1 MDGIYRFIFTVMT
14 VMTMVMMMMMMMM
27 MMTCRLWGWLK
38 MPQALAAAFGTQVE
52 IQGPQNVLFKVCLSP
67 PTILLLDLARLGSL
81 VSVAFSA

>member
-1 MDGIYRFIFTVMT
+1 MCMDGIYRFIFRVMT
-14 VMTMVMMMMMMMM
+14 VMTMVM